1 MAAEAVSGHWRSRYG
16 RLREGYRGLKRALEV
31 TSRALASA
39 GVRLESAA
47 AAVTEESLT
56 ADESGSLRLCIVCF
70 AEPFTHAFLPCGHRC
85 VCSRWRKPVP
95 RPRHRADR
103 ELRAGPAAL

>member
-1 MAAEAVSGHWRSRYG
+1 M
-16 RLREGYRGLKRALEV
+16 
-31 TSRALASA
+31 RALASA

-70 AEPFTHAFLPCGHRC
+70 AEPKTHLAYPCGHQS
-85 VCSRWRKPVP
+85 VCGTCSAQLKSCPIC
-95 RPRHRADR
+95 RAAV
-103 ELRAGPAAL
+103 AGWIRVRVA